1 MLEDS
6 MGPGHRSGPPTP
18 PSDEGARLRHGA
30 VGLGG
35 AIVMSAA
42 LMGPAVSVY
51 FNPQLVAG
59 FSGAAMPLV
68 MAVSLVASLIVA
80 NGVAEMARE
89 LPSAGAFYTYVSR
102 GIGPRSGFVTGILMF
117 LAYALLVPAELA
129 LIGVYSHDILD
140 GYGISVPWPV
150 ISLVFA
156 ALMLTLSWRGIAG
169 SLKTALTL
177 FALEVGV
184 IVLLSLVILAKGGA
198 DGLSATPLLPS
209 SSPDGLS
216 GIALGMVFGV
226 LSFVGFESAA
236 TLGEEVRDPRRHVP
250 RGIFGAV
257 LLVGVIYLFTTYAEM
272 VGFGVHHVDALTGDT
287 APFTTLASTYAPW
300 LKLLVG
306 LAGVSSIF
314 AVTMNSHNGI
324 ARILFAMGREHML
337 PRRLASVHPEHGTP
351 SAAIVA
357 NTVFAVVVTLVVGAW
372 VGPFNAYAYLG
383 SLLTLAI
390 IPVYILTNA
399 ACIRFFATIARDRR
413 DVLKHVVLP
422 ALGMLVM
429 LIPIY
434 GLLWP
439 VPAAPYNVFPYV
451 VVLAI
456 VASAAV
462 AWLIG
467 RSRPDVL
474 ARAGG
479 VLAAG
484 EVEDD
489 PTVDGRADGVD
500 PVPSA

>member
-1 MLEDS
+1 MSEDTLDAAGVS
-6 MGPGHRSGPPTP
+6 SPHGTHG
-18 PSDEGARLRHGA
+18 DNRLRRGS

-35 AIVMSAA
+35 AVIMSAA

-59 FSGAAMPLV
+59 FAGGAMPLV
-68 MAVSLVASLIVA
+68 MAVSLIASLIVA
-80 NGVAEMARE
+80 NGVAEMSRE

-129 LIGVYSHDILD
+129 LIGIYSHDILTE
-140 GYGISVPWPV
+140 YGISVPWPV

-156 ALMLTLSWRGIAG
+156 AIMLVLSWEGIAG

-177 FALEVGV
+177 FAIEVGV
-184 IVLLSLVILAKGGA
+184 ILVLSIVVLAKGGA
-198 DGLSATPLLPS
+198 NGLTVDPLLPS
-209 SSPDGLS
+209 SSPSGLS

-236 TLGEEVRDPRRHVP
+236 TLGEEVRDPRRHIP
-250 RGIFGAV
+250 WGIFGAV
-257 LLVGVIYLFTTYAEM
+257 LLVGAIYVFTTYAEM
-272 VGFGVHHVDALTGDT
+272 VGFGMGGVETLTKDT

-337 PRRLASVHPEHGTP
+337 PPVLGKVHPRHATP
-351 SAAIVA
+351 SVAIIA
-357 NTVFAVVVTLVVGAW
+357 NTVFAVVVTLGVGAW

-390 IPVYILTNA
+390 IPVYILTNL
-399 ACIRFFATIARDRR
+399 ACIRFFATTARARR
-413 DVLKHVVLP
+413 NLVKHVLLP
-422 ALGMLVM
+422 VLGMLVM

-434 GLLWP
+434 GLIWP
-439 VPAAPYNVFPYV
+439 VPAAPYNVFPYLV
-451 VVLAI
+451 ILAI
-456 VASAAV
+456 VISGVV
-462 AWLIG
+462 AWVIG
-467 RSRPDVL
+467 QRRPERL
-474 ARAGG
+474 SRAGA
-479 VLAAG
+479 VLAAAG
-484 EVEDD
+484 ADD
-489 PTVDGRADGVD
+489 TIKDEPALGRHA
-500 PVPSA
+500 

>member
-1 MLEDS
+1 MPEDVL
-6 MGPGHRSGPPTP
+6 
-18 PSDEGARLRHGA
+18 DEGRPPATTAPTDDAQLRHGA
-30 VGLGG
+30 IGLGG
-35 AIVMSAA
+35 AVVMSAA

-51 FNPQLVAG
+51 FNPQLIAG

-80 NGVAEMARE
+80 NGVAEMSRE

-129 LIGVYSHDILD
+129 LIGIYTHDILD
-140 GYGISVPWPV
+140 GYGISLPWPV
-150 ISLVFA
+150 ISLLFA
-156 ALMLTLSWRGIAG
+156 GLMLALSWRGIAG

-184 IVLLSLVILAKGGA
+184 ILLLSLVIVFKGGA
-198 DGLSATPLLPS
+198 EGITAAPLLPS

-257 LLVGVIYLFTTYAEM
+257 LLVGAIYIFTTYAEM
-272 VGFGVHHVDALTGDT
+272 VGFGVHGVDALTGDT
-287 APFTTLASTYAPW
+287 APFTTLASRYAPW
-300 LKLLVG
+300 LKFLVG

-337 PRRLASVHPEHGTP
+337 PRRLATVHPDHGTP
-351 SAAIVA
+351 SVAIIA
-357 NTVFAVVVTLVVGAW
+357 NTIFAVVVTLAVGAW
-372 VGPFNAYAYLG
+372 VGAFNAYAYLG

-399 ACIRFFATIARDRR
+399 ACIRFFATTARARR
-413 DVLKHVVLP
+413 NTFQHVVLP
-422 ALGMLVM
+422 VLGMLVM

-451 VVLAI
+451 IVLAI
-456 VASAAV
+456 AVSAVV
-462 AWLIG
+462 AWVIG
-467 RSRPDVL
+467 RRRPEVL

-479 VLAAG
+479 VLAAA
-484 EVEDD
+484 EVEPDE
-489 PTVDGRADGVD
+489 DGHSGATPVRRA
-500 PVPSA
+500 

>member
-1 MLEDS
+1 MSRDDLTAAGVHATDGTQPES
-6 MGPGHRSGPPTP
+6 
-18 PSDEGARLRHGA
+18 RLRQGS

-35 AIVMSAA
+35 AVIMSAA

-59 FSGAAMPLV
+59 FAGAAMPLV
-68 MAVSLVASLIVA
+68 MAVSLIASLIVA

-89 LPSAGAFYTYVSR
+89 LPSAGAFYTYVAR

-129 LIGVYSHDILD
+129 LIGIYSHDILA
-140 GYGISVPWPV
+140 GYGLSVPWPV

-156 ALMLTLSWRGIAG
+156 AIMLVLSWEGIAG

-177 FALEVGV
+177 FSIEVGV
-184 IVLLSLVILAKGGA
+184 ILLLSVIILAKGGA
-198 DGLSATPLLPS
+198 NGLTVQPLLPS
-209 SSPDGLS
+209 SSPSGLS

-236 TLGEEVRDPRRHVP
+236 TLGEEVRDPRRHIP
-250 RGIFGAV
+250 WGIFGAV
-257 LLVGVIYLFTTYAEM
+257 LLVGLIYVFTTYAEM
-272 VGFGVHHVDALTGDT
+272 VGFGMGGVDKLTGDT
-287 APFTTLASTYAPW
+287 APFTTLAAQYAPW

-337 PRRLASVHPEHGTP
+337 PPVLGKVHPRHATP
-351 SAAIVA
+351 SAAIIA
-357 NTVFAVVVTLVVGAW
+357 NTIFAVVVTLGVGAW
-372 VGPFNAYAYLG
+372 VGAFNAYAYLG

-390 IPVYILTNA
+390 IPVYILTNL
-399 ACIRFFATIARDRR
+399 ACIRFFATVARDRR
-413 DVLKHVVLP
+413 NVVKHVVLP
-422 ALGMLVM
+422 VLGMLVM

-434 GLLWP
+434 GLIWP
-439 VPAAPYNVFPYV
+439 VPAAPYNIFPYL

-456 VASAAV
+456 VASAVV
-462 AWLIG
+462 AWVIG
-467 RSRPDVL
+467 KRQPERLS
-474 ARAGG
+474 RAGA
-479 VLAAG
+479 VLAAAEVDDTPEG
-484 EVEDD
+484 E
-489 PTVDGRADGVD
+489 
-500 PVPSA
+500 PVVGSHA

>member
-1 MLEDS
+1 
-6 MGPGHRSGPPTP
+6 
-18 PSDEGARLRHGA
+18 
-30 VGLGG
+30 
-35 AIVMSAA
+35 MSAA

-59 FSGAAMPLV
+59 FAGAAMPLV
-68 MAVSLVASLIVA
+68 MAVSLIASLIVA
-80 NGVAEMARE
+80 NGVAAMARE

-129 LIGVYSHDILD
+129 LIGIYSHDILA
-140 GYGISVPWPV
+140 GYGVSIPWPV

-156 ALMLTLSWRGIAG
+156 ALMLVLSWEGIAG
-169 SLKTALTL
+169 SLRTALTL
-177 FALEVGV
+177 FAIEVAVILLLAGV
-184 IVLLSLVILAKGGA
+184 ILVQGGK
-198 DGLSATPLLPS
+198 DGLTAAPLLPS

-257 LLVGVIYLFTTYAEM
+257 LLVGAIYVFTTYAEM
-272 VGFGVHHVDALTGDT
+272 VGFGVDHVDALTKET
-287 APFTTLASTYAPW
+287 APFTTLAQEYAPW
-300 LKLLVG
+300 LELLVG

-337 PRRLASVHPEHGTP
+337 PAVLAKVHPRHGTP
-351 SAAIVA
+351 SVAIIA
-357 NTVFAVVVTLVVGAW
+357 NTIFAVIVTLGVGAW
-372 VGPFNAYAYLG
+372 VGAFNAYAYLG

-399 ACIRFFATIARDRR
+399 ACIRFFATVARERR
-413 DVLKHVVLP
+413 QVVLHVVLP
-422 ALGMLVM
+422 VVGMLVM

-434 GLLWP
+434 GLVWP
-439 VPAAPYNVFPYV
+439 VPDAPYNVFPYV
-451 VVLAI
+451 ILLAI
-456 VASAAV
+456 VVSSLV
-462 AWLIG
+462 AWTIG
-467 RSRPDVL
+467 KRRPEVL
-474 ARAGG
+474 SRAGA
-479 VLAAG
+479 VLAAA
-484 EVEDD
+484 EVEEE
-489 PTVDGRADGVD
+489 VSSHNV
-500 PVPSA
+500 